1 MTREELLA
9 AAVKLLAALPV
20 LRWPLVGA
28 LISIAADAFDVIVM
42 NYVNLGGGG
51 IRDYHAFDK
60 WTDLPALVT
69 FFVASLRWSGRDR
82 RVSEILFFTRVA
94 GVASFEVLHWRP
106 ALAIGANFF
115 EVWFLYLCVRDRWLV
130 GSGLRQRLRAPTL
143 TVFVAI
149 KAVQEYLLHIVGLL
163 DRYNLSDV
171 VARVLTA
178 FRR

>member
-69 FFVASLRWSGRDR
+69 FFVASRRWFGRDR

-94 GVASFEVLHWRP
+94 GVAGFEIFHWRP
-106 ALAIGANFF
+106 ALALGANFF

-130 GSGLRQRLRAPTL
+130 GARRSLRAPTL
-143 TVFVAI
+143 TAFVVVKAI
-149 KAVQEYLLHIVGLL
+149 QEYLLHIVGLL
-163 DRYNLSDV
+163 DRYNLNDV
-171 VARVLTA
+171 VARVLSR
-178 FRR
+178 FRH